1 MKRFQTSK
9 LSFELLKWILICSTA
24 LTFLGTLVQLYT
36 DYKAGVSTIE
46 ATLNQI
52 DQSYS
57 NSLSNSLWNLDD
69 EQIKIQV
76 KGIIKLKDIEYIKIS
91 EKREDGFQVFT
102 EQGTLRKKNVINRK
116 YKLLYKNDNKDV
128 QIGTLHVQASLS
140 GLFSRLFDKILIIL
154 VTQTIKIFLVSFCIL
169 YIIHILVSKKI
180 NKLVEFAKQLRVKN
194 LDSPIL
200 LKRETKKIDEIDELA
215 KSMNQMRIH
224 LKMSIDK
231 MKKSE
236 DHIIQERDYT
246 KGLINGSPY
255 ITCGITPEGIVN
267 FINPMGLVLTGT
279 SLEEVIGHNFFK
291 EFSTDHYEEEIK
303 GLFSE
308 SRYSEVKDVEIPI
321 FHKSGEEV
329 VVSWSTLLRRDS
341 EGSIIEIIFFGADI
355 IKKSI
360 IENELK
366 KYQEHLEVLVEK
378 RTREVDVKNSEL
390 EKNISE
396 LKQMQSRLIAQEK
409 LASLGSLTAGIA
421 HELNNPL
428 NFIINFAYAGNE
440 SCTDI
445 LKELKEEGID
455 KKEIQEEVIENFEE
469 LEKFNR
475 LIYEH
480 GKRAETIIRTMLDHS
495 RLKESEKSSEDV
507 NFLIE
512 ENINF
517 AFHALKAKYHGFN
530 SKIQLELQP
539 ELSKVSI
546 AKSELA
552 RVLLNMFANAFYA
565 LNQKKGKFE
574 SFDPT
579 LSVCSK
585 EEESC
590 VVINIRD
597 NGIGIPREKI
607 KDVFDPFYTTKP
619 TGEGTGLGLSLS
631 HEIIVGLHHGELD
644 INSEEGEYTE
654 FTIKLPKSA

>member
-1 MKRFQTSK
+1 M
-9 LSFELLKWILICSTA
+9 
-24 LTFLGTLVQLYT
+24 LTFIGTGVQLYT
-36 DYKAGVSTIE
+36 DYRAGVTTIE
-46 ATLNQI
+46 TTLDQI
-52 DQSYS
+52 DQSYT

-76 KGIIKLKDIEYIKIS
+76 NGIIKLKDIEYIKIS

-102 EQGTLRKKNVINRK
+102 EQGVLKTKNVINRK
-116 YKLLYKNDNKDV
+116 FKLLYSSDKKLV

-154 VTQTIKIFLVSFCIL
+154 VTQTIKTFIVSFCIL

-180 NKLVEFAKQLRVKN
+180 NLLVDFAKQLRVKN

-200 LKRETKKIDEIDELA
+200 LKRDKKKIDEIDELA

-231 MKKSE
+231 MKKTE
-236 DHIIQERDYT
+236 ENITQERDYT

-255 ITCGITPEGIVN
+255 ITCGISPQGVVN
-267 FINPMGLVLTGT
+267 FINPMGLILTGAEQ
-279 SLEEVIGHNFFK
+279 EEIIGHNFFEK
-291 EFSTDHYEEEIK
+291 FSDNRHCEK
-303 GLFSE
+303 VKSFFDE
-308 SRYSEVKDVEIPI
+308 SRYTEVKDFEIPI
-321 FHKSGEEV
+321 RHKNGDEV
-329 VVSWSTLLRRDS
+329 VVSWSTLLRRDPD
-341 EGSIIEIIFFGADI
+341 GIIIEIICFGADI
-355 IKKSI
+355 TKKDLA
-360 IENELK
+360 EKELK
-366 KYQEHLEVLVEK
+366 TYQEHLEVLVEK
-378 RTREVDVKNSEL
+378 RTSEVDEKNTEL

-396 LKQMQSRLIAQEK
+396 LTQMQGRLIAQEK

-428 NFIINFAYAGNE
+428 NFIINFAFAGNE
-440 SCTDI
+440 NCRDI
-445 LKELKEEGID
+445 LEEISKKGVDNKEL
-455 KKEIQEEVIENFEE
+455 QEEIVENFKE
-469 LEKFNR
+469 LEKFNN
-475 LIYEH
+475 LIHLH

-495 RLKESEKSSEDV
+495 RLKESEKSNEDI

-517 AFHALKAKYHGFN
+517 AFHALKAKYRGFN
-530 SKIQLELQP
+530 SKINLELQP
-539 ELSKVSI
+539 GLSKVSI

-565 LNQKKGKFE
+565 LNLKKDE
-574 SFDPT
+574 VDNFDPM
-579 LSVCSK
+579 LDVYSK

-597 NGIGIPREKI
+597 NGVGIPKEKI

-644 INSEEGEYTE
+644 IKSEEGEYTE
-654 FTIKLPKSA
+654 FTIKLPKCA